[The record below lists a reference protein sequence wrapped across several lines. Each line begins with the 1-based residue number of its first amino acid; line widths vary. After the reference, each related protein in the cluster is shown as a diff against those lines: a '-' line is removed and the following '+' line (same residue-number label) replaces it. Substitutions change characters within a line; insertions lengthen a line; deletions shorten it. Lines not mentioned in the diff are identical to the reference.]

1 MLYKTYLFKFVS
13 RKQYLLVQICG
24 YVRTISGRKRRFYV
38 LNETAYR
45 EANNSIIQGT
55 SADIVKKAMIDI
67 YETSLGELMRK
78 VNVLNDSV
86 AWVESNSPQLRSKIV
101 KEWIQQDQLK
111 GEGVDSEGQII
122 GLYSFYTE
130 LLSNGRKKAGD
141 PFDLD
146 DTGAFYRS
154 MFVRVLADRIIID
167 GDSGKMDNQ
176 YWWDDNILNLTD
188 ENLQK
193 YIDEIK
199 DNYTSYARRILG
211 LSK

>member
-1 MLYKTYLFKFVS
+1 MIDFKRPF
-13 RKQYLLVQICG
+13 
-24 YVRTISGRKRRFYV
+24 F
-38 LNETAYR
+38 
-45 EANNSIIQGT
+45 
-55 SADIVKKAMIDI
+55 KAMIDFF
-67 YETSLGELMRK
+67 ETSLGELMRK

-154 MFVRVLADRIIID
+154 MFVRVLADRIIIE
-167 GDSGKMDNQ
+167 GDSGKMDDQ